1 MVSAYNLLNYQDW
14 KDLYTARTD
23 GSDKQLGAVIRK
35 NNKPIILF
43 SIILSKPHMSYTG
56 TDKETLYGS

>member
-23 GSDKQLGAVIRK
+23 GSDKQLGAVKK
-35 NNKPIILF
+35 NLLF
-43 SIILSKPHMSYTG
+43 YSQ
-56 TDKETLYGS
+56 DD